1 MSLLSN
7 KSLKWIVAGVVAV
20 GSVSAI
26 GLTAASAKSPAAG
39 PQVATLAE
47 PAHAVPAKAKVKA
60 AKHKTATR
68 TVKHTPKKHAA
79 RKTARHVNHTKHT
92 KHTKHTAAK
101 GKHKPAAKSHKTNAT
116 R

>member
-1 MSLLSN
+1 M
-7 KSLKWIVAGVVAV
+7 
-20 GSVSAI
+20 
-26 GLTAASAKSPAAG
+26 
-39 PQVATLAE
+39 
-47 PAHAVPAKAKVKA
+47 KA

-68 TVKHTPKKHAA
+68 TVKHTPKKHAVH
-79 RKTARHVNHTKHT
+79 KTARHV